1 MPVRVTLNRLR
12 DRFLLVLTALGVGAV
27 LLLAGLAV
35 GRPLSSVAIF
45 GVLFFGSIAFI
56 EGQEIRR
63 RRAGLRRWWPLALA
77 WLLFAA
83 AYLLVLGWATL
94 QFGVKWRASSSVI
107 AMLIGFWLWL
117 LLRNRV
123 YKD

>member
-1 MPVRVTLNRLR
+1 LNRLR

-27 LLLAGLAV
+27 LLLAAALW
-35 GRPLSSVAIF
+35 RPLSSVAIF
-45 GVLFFGSIAFI
+45 GVLFTGSIAFI
-56 EGQEIRR
+56 EGQDIRR
-63 RRAGLRRWWPLALA
+63 RRAGLRRCWPLALA

-94 QFGVKWRASSSVI
+94 QFGVKWRASSSVT